1 MARRTDTRDPRAARL
16 AALRVLHEA
25 DVRNEDPR
33 VALARHVAADA
44 PAERLRATGGA
55 EDPDLGDV
63 RLDGFARSLVEGVAA
78 ARGELDDRIGRHA
91 RGWKVGRMPVVDR
104 NLLRLAVHELM
115 TEPTPV
121 PVVLDEAVR
130 LAKELSTDDSGRYV
144 NGVLVAVVRELGR
157 SADGVEG
164 DPDDGVEDGQDDGS
178 DRAPEGGPSA

>member
-1 MARRTDTRDPRAARL
+1 MARRTDTRDPRSARL

-25 DVRNEDPR
+25 DVRGEDPLVALERR
-33 VALARHVAADA
+33 VAAEA
-44 PAERLRATGGA
+44 PAERLRATGA
-55 EDPDLGDV
+55 ADDPELGDV
-63 RLDGFARSLVEGVAA
+63 RVDAFARSLVEGVAA
-78 ARGELDDRIGRHA
+78 TRDDLDARIARHA

-144 NGVLVAVVRELGR
+144 NGVLVAVVKELGR
-157 SADGVEG
+157 TLDAGDAGDAGVTGVADSSG
-164 DPDDGVEDGQDDGS
+164 EDA
-178 DRAPEGGPSA
+178 DR